1 MSNSL
6 PQKQLPFSVAI
17 STESYRTL
25 IKNTLRDEKRANRFV
40 TAITS
45 AVATNPAL
53 AECSPSTILAGA
65 LVGESLG
72 LLPSPALGQFYL
84 IPYKTK
90 AKYDKQGSLISPE
103 GFSAQFQIGY
113 KGLIQLALRTGAY
126 RRLNA
131 IAVKEGEFGGYDPF
145 TEDLTLHLFDD
156 PAKRESLPTVGYA
169 AMFEYLNGFRKVMY
183 WTREQMMI
191 HADRYS
197 PAFTKDAIDDPNPNK
212 SRVSYEDYLKGNY
225 DKKKDGWKYSSFWY
239 TDFDAMAK
247 KTMLRQIISHW
258 GVMSSELADAFERD
272 DSVLDVSDG
281 AIVSEQPK
289 IAEQPA
295 LPKISQPEQPA
306 SPEPETISF
315 DEI

>member
-6 PQKQLPFSVAI
+6 PQKQLPFSIAI
-17 STESYRTL
+17 LTKGYQTL
-25 IKNTLRDEKRANRFV
+25 IRNTLRDEKRANRFV

-53 AECSPSTILAGA
+53 AECDPSTVLAGA

-72 LLPSPALGQFYL
+72 LLPFPALGQFYL

-90 AKYDKQGSLISPE
+90 AKYDKQGNLVSPE
-103 GFSAQFQIGY
+103 KITAQFQIGY

-131 IAVKEGEFGGYDPF
+131 IAIKEGEFGGFDPF
-145 TEDLTLHLFDD
+145 TEELDIHLYGD

-191 HADRYS
+191 HADRYLK
-197 PAFTKDAIDDPNPNK
+197 AFSAEAYEKLQRGEIPEKDM
-212 SRVSYEDYLKGNY
+212 
-225 DKKKDGWKYSSFWY
+225 WKYSSFWY
-239 TDFDAMAK
+239 TDFDSMAK
-247 KTMLRQIISHW
+247 KTMLRQIITHW
-258 GVMSSELADAFERD
+258 GVMSSELADAFDRD
-272 DSVLDVSDG
+272 DSVMTVSDG
-281 AIVSEQPK
+281 V
-289 IAEQPA
+289 IAAADVPQ
-295 LPKISQPEQPA
+295 LQPESAPDSEPQPE
-306 SPEPETISF
+306 SISL
-315 DEI
+315 DEV

>member
-1 MSNSL
+1 MSSSL

-17 STESYRTL
+17 STKGYQTL
-25 IKNTLRDEKRANRFV
+25 IQNTLRDEKRANRFV

-53 AECSPSTILAGA
+53 AECDPSTILAGA

-90 AKYDKQGSLISPE
+90 AKYDKQGGLISPE
-103 GFSAQFQIGY
+103 KTTAQFQIGY
-113 KGLIQLALRTGAY
+113 KGLVQLALRTGAY
-126 RRLNA
+126 RHLNA
-131 IAVKEGEFGGYDPF
+131 IAVKEGEFVGFDPF

-183 WTREQMMI
+183 WTREQMML

-197 PAFTKDAIDDPNPNK
+197 KAFSAEA
-212 SRVSYEDYLKGNY
+212 YEKLQRGEIPEKEM
-225 DKKKDGWKYSSFWY
+225 WKYSSFWY

-247 KTMLRQIISHW
+247 KTMLRQIITHW

-272 DSVLDVSDG
+272 DSVMTVSG
-281 AIVSEQPK
+281 GNIVSADVPQIQTE
-289 IAEQPA
+289 AEPE
-295 LPKISQPEQPA
+295 PQPE
-306 SPEPETISF
+306 SISL
-315 DEI
+315 DDV

>member
-17 STESYRTL
+17 STKGYQTL
-25 IKNTLRDEKRANRFV
+25 IQNTLRDEKRANRFV

-53 AECSPSTILAGA
+53 AECDPSTILAGA

-90 AKYDKQGSLISPE
+90 AKYDKQGNLISPE
-103 GFSAQFQIGY
+103 KVSAQFQIGY
-113 KGLIQLALRTGAY
+113 KGLVQLALRTGAY

-131 IAVKEGEFGGYDPF
+131 IAVKQGEFAGYDPF

-169 AMFEYLNGFRKVMY
+169 AMFEYLNGFRKTIY

-197 PAFTKDAIDDPNPNK
+197 KAFSAE
-212 SRVSYEDYLKGNY
+212 SYEKLMRGEIPE
-225 DKKKDGWKYSSFWY
+225 KDMWKYSSFWY
-239 TDFDAMAK
+239 TDFDGMAI
-247 KTMLRQIISHW
+247 KTMLRQIITHW

-272 DSVLDVSDG
+272 DSVMTVSGG
-281 AIVSEQPK
+281 AIV
-289 IAEQPA
+289 AEQPELTEKPQTA
-295 LPKISQPEQPA
+295 QPEPDRPEQTQP
-306 SPEPETISF
+306 SEPETISF
-315 DEI
+315 DEL